1 MEWTVETNCLTS
13 SLHYLELKVQ
23 KYSKSLF
30 IKIIKILQNAGIR
43 KKMGIKENQKEDI
56 PVVRGK
62 ALGIHKC
69 PGIYM

>member
-23 KYSKSLF
+23 KYSKSSF
-30 IKIIKILQNAGIR
+30 IKIIKISQNAGIR
-43 KKMGIKENQKEDI
+43 KKMGIKGNQKEDI
-56 PVVRGK
+56 VRGK